1 MRDWIRR
8 SFKNRIF
15 ITVLLVTLVPM
26 LLCDVFIMQISMRR
40 SGDML
45 YAQAQSELDTAAG
58 IIDSALDTV
67 DGVTAKLAGSSVIRG
82 ALHRGR
88 ESDLLY
94 QLMYRETENLNGFA
108 STDVYDSDGARIY
121 AGSLDS
127 EAGSLPV
134 YWGVLRAARECEG
147 QTMQANGA
155 DGLVIA
161 RAVYGSDGEVSGYVL
176 VRIPQGGFG
185 ALLGGSFGEQNDVF
199 LLDGT
204 WRQIYCSDS
213 IRADETISSL
223 RAQLLSGAA
232 LGGGDYNV
240 YLRQS
245 PDTGFTLALR
255 QPKVYTREVMATVY
269 STCAAMGILC
279 LLLGLLC
286 AWLLSRYL
294 SKPVNELD
302 EAMKRV
308 EKGDYAAELSSDR
321 EDEMGRLTASFNRM
335 TREYRQNLERSVQ
348 RERELNETELSMMQA
363 QLNPH
368 FLYNTLDSIK
378 WLGVTNGVPQV
389 AAVASGLAVLL
400 RAGISGDR
408 LITLERELEL
418 LEKYLDIQSLRFED
432 RFAWEIDVDER
443 FQHCIVP
450 KLILQP
456 LVENSIIHGVANMDD
471 GYIKLSAREKSGTLI
486 LSVQDNGVG
495 IPQDVLDWLND
506 PDRDVPG
513 GHLGLKNVDRIVR
526 LYYGG
531 AYGIKPE
538 ILDHEVNKFSLCDNA
553 HAREAYGWVP
563 RVDIE
568 TGLSR
573 VVEAECK
580 MLAAL

>member
-67 DGVTAKLAGSSVIRG
+67 DGVTAKLAGSSVIRS

-108 STDVYDSDGARIY
+108 SIDVYDSDGARIY
-121 AGSLDS
+121 AGSLNS

-308 EKGDYAAELSSDR
+308 EKGDYAAELRSDR

-400 RAGISGDR
+400 RAGISGGR

-531 AYGIKPE
+531 DYGI
-538 ILDHEVNKFSLCDNA
+538 S
-553 HAREAYGWVP
+553 AYSAVG
-563 RVDIE
+563 E
-568 TGLSR
+568 GSR
-573 VVEAECK
+573 VELRLPMNKEGNGNAEGSGR
-580 MLAAL
+580 

>member
-67 DGVTAKLAGSSVIRG
+67 DGATAKLAGSSVIRS

-108 STDVYDSDGARIY
+108 SIDIYDSDGARIY

-134 YWGVLRAARECEG
+134 YWGVLRAAREYEG

-185 ALLGGSFGEQNDVF
+185 ALLGGSFGEQNDMF

-308 EKGDYAAELSSDR
+308 EKGDYAAELSSNR

-531 AYGIKPE
+531 DYGISAYSAAGEGSLVELRLPM
-538 ILDHEVNKFSLCDNA
+538 NKEGNGNA
-553 HAREAYGWVP
+553 EGSGR
-563 RVDIE
+563 
-568 TGLSR
+568 
-573 VVEAECK
+573 
-580 MLAAL
+580 

>member
-67 DGVTAKLAGSSVIRG
+67 DGITAKLAGSSVIRS

-108 STDVYDSDGARIY
+108 SIDVYDSDGARIY

-240 YLRQS
+240 YLCQS

-531 AYGIKPE
+531 DYGISSYSAVGE
-538 ILDHEVNKFSLCDNA
+538 
-553 HAREAYGWVP
+553 G
-563 RVDIE
+563 
-568 TGLSR
+568 SR
-573 VVEAECK
+573 VELRLPMNKEGNGNAEGSGR
-580 MLAAL
+580 

>member
-108 STDVYDSDGARIY
+108 SIDVYDSDGARIY

-335 TREYRQNLERSVQ
+335 MREYRQNLERSVQ

-531 AYGIKPE
+531 DYGI
-538 ILDHEVNKFSLCDNA
+538 S
-553 HAREAYGWVP
+553 AYSAVG
-563 RVDIE
+563 E
-568 TGLSR
+568 GSR
-573 VVEAECK
+573 VELRLPMNKEGNGNAEGSGR
-580 MLAAL
+580 

>member
-67 DGVTAKLAGSSVIRG
+67 DGVTAKLAGSSVIRS

-108 STDVYDSDGARIY
+108 SIDVYDSDGARIY

-161 RAVYGSDGEVSGYVL
+161 RAVYDSDGEVSGYVL

-432 RFAWEIDVDER
+432 LFAWEIDVDER

-531 AYGIKPE
+531 DYGI
-538 ILDHEVNKFSLCDNA
+538 S
-553 HAREAYGWVP
+553 AYSAVG
-563 RVDIE
+563 E
-568 TGLSR
+568 GSR
-573 VVEAECK
+573 VELRLPMNKEGNGNAEGSGR
-580 MLAAL
+580 

>member
-67 DGVTAKLAGSSVIRG
+67 DGITAKLAGSSVIRG

-108 STDVYDSDGARIY
+108 SIDVYDSDGARIY

-531 AYGIKPE
+531 DYGI
-538 ILDHEVNKFSLCDNA
+538 S
-553 HAREAYGWVP
+553 AYSAVG
-563 RVDIE
+563 E
-568 TGLSR
+568 GSR
-573 VVEAECK
+573 VELRLPMNKEGNGNAEGSGR
-580 MLAAL
+580 

>member
-67 DGVTAKLAGSSVIRG
+67 DGVTAKLAGSSVIRS

-108 STDVYDSDGARIY
+108 SIDVYDSDGARIY

-176 VRIPQGGFG
+176 ARIPQGGFG

-232 LGGGDYNV
+232 LGGGDYSV

-531 AYGIKPE
+531 DYGI
-538 ILDHEVNKFSLCDNA
+538 S
-553 HAREAYGWVP
+553 AYSAVG
-563 RVDIE
+563 E
-568 TGLSR
+568 GSR
-573 VVEAECK
+573 VELRLPMNKEGNGNAEGSGR
-580 MLAAL
+580 

>member
-67 DGVTAKLAGSSVIRG
+67 DGITAKLAGSSVIRS

-108 STDVYDSDGARIY
+108 SIDVYDSDGARIY

-308 EKGDYAAELSSDR
+308 EKGDYAAELRSDR

-400 RAGISGDR
+400 RAGISGGR

-471 GYIKLSAREKSGTLI
+471 GYIKLSAREKSGMLI

-531 AYGIKPE
+531 DYGI
-538 ILDHEVNKFSLCDNA
+538 S
-553 HAREAYGWVP
+553 AYSAVG
-563 RVDIE
+563 E
-568 TGLSR
+568 GSR
-573 VVEAECK
+573 VELRLPMNKEGNGNAEGSGR
-580 MLAAL
+580 

>member
-67 DGVTAKLAGSSVIRG
+67 DGVTAKLAGSSVIRS

-108 STDVYDSDGARIY
+108 SIDVYDSDGARIY

-471 GYIKLSAREKSGTLI
+471 GYIKLSAREESGMLI

-526 LYYGG
+526 LYYGSD
-531 AYGIKPE
+531 YGISAYSAAGEGSCVELRLPM
-538 ILDHEVNKFSLCDNA
+538 NKEGNGNA
-553 HAREAYGWVP
+553 EG
-563 RVDIE
+563 
-568 TGLSR
+568 S
-573 VVEAECK
+573 CC
-580 MLAAL
+580 

>member
-67 DGVTAKLAGSSVIRG
+67 DGVTAKLAGSSVIRS

-108 STDVYDSDGARIY
+108 SIDVYDSDGARIY

-161 RAVYGSDGEVSGYVL
+161 RAVYDSDGEVSGYVL

-531 AYGIKPE
+531 DYGI
-538 ILDHEVNKFSLCDNA
+538 S
-553 HAREAYGWVP
+553 AYSAVG
-563 RVDIE
+563 E
-568 TGLSR
+568 GSR
-573 VVEAECK
+573 VELRLPMNKEGNGNAEGSGR
-580 MLAAL
+580 

>member
-67 DGVTAKLAGSSVIRG
+67 DGITAKLAGSSVIRS

-108 STDVYDSDGARIY
+108 SIDVYDSDGARIY

-240 YLRQS
+240 YLCQS

-321 EDEMGRLTASFNRM
+321 EDEMGRMTASFNRM

-531 AYGIKPE
+531 DYGI
-538 ILDHEVNKFSLCDNA
+538 S
-553 HAREAYGWVP
+553 AYSAVG
-563 RVDIE
+563 E
-568 TGLSR
+568 GSR
-573 VVEAECK
+573 VELRLPMNKEGNGNAEGSGR
-580 MLAAL
+580 

>member
-45 YAQAQSELDTAAG
+45 YAQAQSELDTAAS

-67 DGVTAKLAGSSVIRG
+67 DGVTAKLAGSSVIRS

-108 STDVYDSDGARIY
+108 SIDVYDSDGARIY

-531 AYGIKPE
+531 DYGI
-538 ILDHEVNKFSLCDNA
+538 S
-553 HAREAYGWVP
+553 AYSAVG
-563 RVDIE
+563 E
-568 TGLSR
+568 GSR
-573 VVEAECK
+573 VELRLPMNKEGNGNAEGSGR
-580 MLAAL
+580 

>member
-67 DGVTAKLAGSSVIRG
+67 DGVTVKLSGSSVIRG

-94 QLMYRETENLNGFA
+94 QLMYCETENLNGFA
-108 STDVYDSDGARIY
+108 SIDVYDSDGARIY

-348 RERELNETELSMMQA
+348 RERELNETELLMMQA

-531 AYGIKPE
+531 DYGISAYSAAGEGSLVELRLPM
-538 ILDHEVNKFSLCDNA
+538 NKEENGNA
-553 HAREAYGWVP
+553 EGSGR
-563 RVDIE
+563 
-568 TGLSR
+568 
-573 VVEAECK
+573 
-580 MLAAL
+580 

>member
-67 DGVTAKLAGSSVIRG
+67 DGITAKLAGSSVIRS

-108 STDVYDSDGARIY
+108 SIDVYDSDGARIY

-240 YLRQS
+240 YLCQS

-418 LEKYLDIQSLRFED
+418 LEKYLDIQSLRFEV

-531 AYGIKPE
+531 DYGI
-538 ILDHEVNKFSLCDNA
+538 S
-553 HAREAYGWVP
+553 AYSAVG
-563 RVDIE
+563 E
-568 TGLSR
+568 GSR
-573 VVEAECK
+573 VELRLPMNKEGNGNAEGSGR
-580 MLAAL
+580 

>member
-67 DGVTAKLAGSSVIRG
+67 DGVTAKLADSAVIRS

-108 STDVYDSDGARIY
+108 SIDVYDSDGARIY
-121 AGSLDS
+121 AGSLNS

-321 EDEMGRLTASFNRM
+321 EDEMGRLTASINRM

-531 AYGIKPE
+531 DYGISAYSATGEGSRVELRLPMNK
-538 ILDHEVNKFSLCDNA
+538 EVNGNA
-553 HAREAYGWVP
+553 EGSGR
-563 RVDIE
+563 
-568 TGLSR
+568 
-573 VVEAECK
+573 
-580 MLAAL
+580 

>member
-67 DGVTAKLAGSSVIRG
+67 DGVTAKLAGSSVIRS

-94 QLMYRETENLNGFA
+94 QLMYRETESLNGFA
-108 STDVYDSDGARIY
+108 SIDVYDSDGARIY

-176 VRIPQGGFG
+176 VRIPRGGFG

-378 WLGVTNGVPQV
+378 WLGVTNGVTQV

-531 AYGIKPE
+531 DYGI
-538 ILDHEVNKFSLCDNA
+538 S
-553 HAREAYGWVP
+553 AYSAVG
-563 RVDIE
+563 E
-568 TGLSR
+568 GSR
-573 VVEAECK
+573 VELRLPMNKEGNGNAEGSGR
-580 MLAAL
+580 

>member
-67 DGVTAKLAGSSVIRG
+67 DGVTAKLADSAVIRS

-108 STDVYDSDGARIY
+108 SIDVYDSDGARIY

-368 FLYNTLDSIK
+368 FLYNTLDSLK

-531 AYGIKPE
+531 DYGI
-538 ILDHEVNKFSLCDNA
+538 S
-553 HAREAYGWVP
+553 AYSAAG
-563 RVDIE
+563 E
-568 TGLSR
+568 GSR
-573 VVEAECK
+573 VELRLPMNKEGNGNAEGSGR
-580 MLAAL
+580 

>member
-15 ITVLLVTLVPM
+15 VTVLLVTLVPM
-26 LLCDVFIMQISMRR
+26 LLCDVFIMQISIRR

-67 DGVTAKLAGSSVIRG
+67 DSVTAKLADSSVIRS
-82 ALHRGR
+82 ALRCGG

-94 QLMYRETENLNGFA
+94 QLMYRETENLSGFA
-108 STDVYDSDGARIY
+108 SIDVYDKDGARIY
-121 AGSLDS
+121 VGSLDS
-127 EAGSLPV
+127 DAGSLPV
-134 YWGVLRAARECEG
+134 YWGALRAARECDG
-147 QTMQANGA
+147 QTMQTDGES
-155 DGLVIA
+155 GLVIA
-161 RAVYGSDGEVSGYVL
+161 RAVRGTDGEVSGYVL
-176 VRIPQGGFG
+176 VRIPQSGFG

-204 WRQIYCSDS
+204 WRQIYCSDN
-213 IRADETISSL
+213 IRAEEKISSL
-223 RAQLLSGAA
+223 RSQLLSGAA

-308 EKGDYAAELSSDR
+308 EKGDYDAELSSGR
-321 EDEMGRLTASFNRM
+321 KDEMGRLTASFNRM

-471 GYIKLSAREKSGTLI
+471 GYIKLSAREESGTLI

-506 PDRDVPG
+506 PGRDVPG

-526 LYYGG
+526 LYYGSD
-531 AYGIKPE
+531 YGI
-538 ILDHEVNKFSLCDNA
+538 S
-553 HAREAYGWVP
+553 AYSTPG
-563 RVDIE
+563 E
-568 TGLSR
+568 GSR
-573 VVEAECK
+573 VELRLPMNKEENGNAEGSGC
-580 MLAAL
+580 

>member
-67 DGVTAKLAGSSVIRG
+67 DGVTAKLAGSSVIRS

-108 STDVYDSDGARIY
+108 SIDVYDSDGARIY

-531 AYGIKPE
+531 DYGI
-538 ILDHEVNKFSLCDNA
+538 S
-553 HAREAYGWVP
+553 AYSAAG
-563 RVDIE
+563 E
-568 TGLSR
+568 GSR
-573 VVEAECK
+573 VEHRLPMNKEGNGNAEGSGR
-580 MLAAL
+580 

>member
-67 DGVTAKLAGSSVIRG
+67 DGVTAKLAGSSVIRS

-108 STDVYDSDGARIY
+108 SIDVYDSDGARIY

-348 RERELNETELSMMQA
+348 RERELNETELLMMQA

-531 AYGIKPE
+531 DYGISAYSAAGEGSLVELRLPM
-538 ILDHEVNKFSLCDNA
+538 NKEENGNA
-553 HAREAYGWVP
+553 EGSGR
-563 RVDIE
+563 
-568 TGLSR
+568 
-573 VVEAECK
+573 
-580 MLAAL
+580 

>member
-26 LLCDVFIMQISMRR
+26 LLCDVFIMQISMLR

-67 DGVTAKLAGSSVIRG
+67 DGVTAKLAGSSVIRS

-108 STDVYDSDGARIY
+108 SIDVYDSDGARIY

-213 IRADETISSL
+213 IRADETVSSL

-432 RFAWEIDVDER
+432 RFAWEIDVDEM

-531 AYGIKPE
+531 DYGISAYSAAGEGSCVELRLPM
-538 ILDHEVNKFSLCDNA
+538 NKEENGNA
-553 HAREAYGWVP
+553 EG
-563 RVDIE
+563 
-568 TGLSR
+568 S
-573 VVEAECK
+573 CC
-580 MLAAL
+580 

>member
-67 DGVTAKLAGSSVIRG
+67 DGVTVKLSGSSVIRG

-108 STDVYDSDGARIY
+108 SIDVYDSDGARIY
-121 AGSLDS
+121 AVSLDS

-408 LITLERELEL
+408 LITLECELEL

-531 AYGIKPE
+531 DYGISAYSAAGEGSLVELRLPM
-538 ILDHEVNKFSLCDNA
+538 NKEGNGNA
-553 HAREAYGWVP
+553 EGSGR
-563 RVDIE
+563 
-568 TGLSR
+568 
-573 VVEAECK
+573 
-580 MLAAL
+580 

>member
-67 DGVTAKLAGSSVIRG
+67 DGVTAKLAGSSVIRS

-108 STDVYDSDGARIY
+108 SIDVYDSDGARIY

-531 AYGIKPE
+531 DYGISAYSAAGEGSCVELRLPM
-538 ILDHEVNKFSLCDNA
+538 NKEENGNA
-553 HAREAYGWVP
+553 EG
-563 RVDIE
+563 
-568 TGLSR
+568 S
-573 VVEAECK
+573 CC
-580 MLAAL
+580 

>member
-67 DGVTAKLAGSSVIRG
+67 DGVTAKLAGSSVIRS

-108 STDVYDSDGARIY
+108 SIDVYDSDGARIY

-161 RAVYGSDGEVSGYVL
+161 RAVYDSDGEVSGYVL

-294 SKPVNELD
+294 SKPVNELV

-443 FQHCIVP
+443 FQHCVVP

-486 LSVQDNGVG
+486 LSVQDNGIG

-531 AYGIKPE
+531 DYGISAYSAAGEGSLVELRLPM
-538 ILDHEVNKFSLCDNA
+538 NKEGNGNA
-553 HAREAYGWVP
+553 EGSGR
-563 RVDIE
+563 
-568 TGLSR
+568 
-573 VVEAECK
+573 
-580 MLAAL
+580 

>member
-67 DGVTAKLAGSSVIRG
+67 DGVTAKLAGSSVIRS

-108 STDVYDSDGARIY
+108 SIDVYDSDGARIY
-121 AGSLDS
+121 AVSLDS

-321 EDEMGRLTASFNRM
+321 ENEMGRLTASFNRM

-348 RERELNETELSMMQA
+348 RERELNETELLMMQA

-531 AYGIKPE
+531 DYGISAYSAAGEGSLVELRLPM
-538 ILDHEVNKFSLCDNA
+538 NKEENGNA
-553 HAREAYGWVP
+553 EGSGR
-563 RVDIE
+563 
-568 TGLSR
+568 
-573 VVEAECK
+573 
-580 MLAAL
+580 

>member
-67 DGVTAKLAGSSVIRG
+67 DGVTAKLAGSSVIRS

-108 STDVYDSDGARIY
+108 SIDVYDSDGARIY
-121 AGSLDS
+121 AVSLDS

-348 RERELNETELSMMQA
+348 RERELNETELLMMQA

-495 IPQDVLDWLND
+495 IPQDVLDWLNA

-531 AYGIKPE
+531 DYGISAYSAAGEGSLVELRLPM
-538 ILDHEVNKFSLCDNA
+538 NKEENGNA
-553 HAREAYGWVP
+553 EGSGR
-563 RVDIE
+563 
-568 TGLSR
+568 
-573 VVEAECK
+573 
-580 MLAAL
+580 

>member
-67 DGVTAKLAGSSVIRG
+67 DGVTAKLAGSSVIRS

-108 STDVYDSDGARIY
+108 SIDVYDSDGARIY

-531 AYGIKPE
+531 DYGI
-538 ILDHEVNKFSLCDNA
+538 S
-553 HAREAYGWVP
+553 AYSAVG
-563 RVDIE
+563 E
-568 TGLSR
+568 GSR
-573 VVEAECK
+573 VELRLPMNKEGNGNAEGSGR
-580 MLAAL
+580 

>member
-67 DGVTAKLAGSSVIRG
+67 DGVTAKLAGSSVIRS

-108 STDVYDSDGARIY
+108 SIDVYDSDGARIY

-531 AYGIKPE
+531 DYGI
-538 ILDHEVNKFSLCDNA
+538 S
-553 HAREAYGWVP
+553 AYSAVG
-563 RVDIE
+563 E
-568 TGLSR
+568 GSR
-573 VVEAECK
+573 VELRLPMNKEENGNAEGSGR
-580 MLAAL
+580 

>member
-67 DGVTAKLAGSSVIRG
+67 DGVTAKLAGSSVIRS

-108 STDVYDSDGARIY
+108 SIDVYDSDGARIY
-121 AGSLDS
+121 AVSLDS

-147 QTMQANGA
+147 QTMHANGA

-161 RAVYGSDGEVSGYVL
+161 RAVYDSDGEVSGYVL

-223 RAQLLSGAA
+223 RVQLLSGAA

-531 AYGIKPE
+531 DYGI
-538 ILDHEVNKFSLCDNA
+538 S
-553 HAREAYGWVP
+553 AYSAAG
-563 RVDIE
+563 E
-568 TGLSR
+568 GSR
-573 VVEAECK
+573 VELRLPMNKEENGNAEGSGR
-580 MLAAL
+580 

>member
-67 DGVTAKLAGSSVIRG
+67 DGATAKLAGSSVIRS

-94 QLMYRETENLNGFA
+94 QLMYRETGNLNGFA
-108 STDVYDSDGARIY
+108 SIDVYDSDGARIY
-121 AGSLDS
+121 AVSLDS

-348 RERELNETELSMMQA
+348 RERELNETELLMMQA

-531 AYGIKPE
+531 DYGISAYSAAGEGSLVELRLPM
-538 ILDHEVNKFSLCDNA
+538 NKEENGNA
-553 HAREAYGWVP
+553 EGSGR
-563 RVDIE
+563 
-568 TGLSR
+568 
-573 VVEAECK
+573 
-580 MLAAL
+580 

>member
-67 DGVTAKLAGSSVIRG
+67 DGVTAKLVGSSVIRS

-108 STDVYDSDGARIY
+108 SIDVYDSDGARIY

-240 YLRQS
+240 YLCQS

-531 AYGIKPE
+531 DYGI
-538 ILDHEVNKFSLCDNA
+538 S
-553 HAREAYGWVP
+553 AYSAVG
-563 RVDIE
+563 E
-568 TGLSR
+568 GSR
-573 VVEAECK
+573 VELRLPMNKEGNGNAEGSGR
-580 MLAAL
+580 

>member
-108 STDVYDSDGARIY
+108 SIDVYDSDGARIY

-531 AYGIKPE
+531 DYGI
-538 ILDHEVNKFSLCDNA
+538 S
-553 HAREAYGWVP
+553 AYSAVG
-563 RVDIE
+563 E
-568 TGLSR
+568 GSR
-573 VVEAECK
+573 VELRLPMNKEGNGNAEGSGR
-580 MLAAL
+580 

>member
-67 DGVTAKLAGSSVIRG
+67 DGVTAKLAGSSVIRS

-108 STDVYDSDGARIY
+108 SIDVYDSGGARIY
-121 AGSLDS
+121 AVSLDS

-531 AYGIKPE
+531 DYGI
-538 ILDHEVNKFSLCDNA
+538 S
-553 HAREAYGWVP
+553 AYSAVG
-563 RVDIE
+563 E
-568 TGLSR
+568 GSR
-573 VVEAECK
+573 VELRLPMNKEGNGNAEGSGR
-580 MLAAL
+580 

>member
-108 STDVYDSDGARIY
+108 SIDVYDSDGARIY

-432 RFAWEIDVDER
+432 RFAWEIDVDEM

-531 AYGIKPE
+531 DYGISAYSAAGEGSCVELRLPM
-538 ILDHEVNKFSLCDNA
+538 NKEENGNA
-553 HAREAYGWVP
+553 EG
-563 RVDIE
+563 
-568 TGLSR
+568 S
-573 VVEAECK
+573 CC
-580 MLAAL
+580 

>member
-67 DGVTAKLAGSSVIRG
+67 DGVTAKLAGSSVIRS

-108 STDVYDSDGARIY
+108 SIDVYDSDGARIY

-456 LVENSIIHGVANMDD
+456 LIENSIIHGVANMDD

-531 AYGIKPE
+531 DYGI
-538 ILDHEVNKFSLCDNA
+538 S
-553 HAREAYGWVP
+553 AYSAVG
-563 RVDIE
+563 E
-568 TGLSR
+568 GSR
-573 VVEAECK
+573 VELRLPMNKEGNGNAEGSGR
-580 MLAAL
+580 